1 MHATLAFLNA
11 AGRRTTRP
19 TPGNP
24 AFMRVMNA
32 LLAIV
37 PSSLLAAPRRK
48 PKSKKGAEPQAAP
61 IPGQRHPTAVRHI

>member
-11 AGRRTTRP
+11 AGRHTARQ
-19 TPGNP
+19 TPNNR

-37 PSSLLAAPRRK
+37 PSSLRAKPRRK
-48 PKSKKGAEPQAAP
+48 PNSKKADG
-61 IPGQRHPTAVRHI
+61 RRV

>member
-11 AGRRTTRP
+11 AARRTARL
-19 TPGNP
+19 TPRNR
-24 AFMRVMNA
+24 AFMRVLNT

-48 PKSKKGAEPQAAP
+48 PKSKK
-61 IPGQRHPTAVRHI
+61 AVVPKE